1 MRIVIDTNIIAS
13 AVFFGGNPRR
23 IIEALFEKK
32 LEAFIT
38 PEILEEYHETFE
50 ELQIKYQE
58 KRVYVPVT
66 QIAEAC
72 RMIIPNQTF
81 EVCRDPDDNKFIDCA
96 YAGKCIYIVTGDKD
110 LLDIRKFKD
119 IEIVTAVD
127 FCNKYL

>member
-13 AVFFGGNPRR
+13 AVFFGGNPRK

-50 ELQIKYQE
+50 ELQNKYPQ
-58 KRVYVPVT
+58 KRIYVPIT

-72 RMIIPNQTF
+72 RMIIPDKTF

-96 YAGKCIYIVTGDKD
+96 YAGRCVYIVTGDKD
-110 LLDIRKFKD
+110 LLDIHSFED
-119 IEIVTAVD
+119 IEIVTAAE
-127 FCNKYL
+127 FCTKYL